1 VVNDPLPLLELFSA
15 LDDVLER
22 NDATW
27 WGGVVADSRIPLIYD
42 ANYARVE
49 SARVSLAEIEETLY
63 PALRHAGARQEH
75 VAVFRP
81 ETATSLVDELEAA
94 GGRFT
99 YDTAMRF
106 EGDPSLEPDLEVTE
120 VVDPDARF
128 WQAQRRILPEF
139 DVVDPATI
147 EQFVRWER
155 EILAPAGKR
164 WFSVELDQEPAGFAA
179 LAVHDGIGYVDNVVT
194 FQEFR
199 RRGVATALMRRI
211 VREAAAAAC
220 DRLYLL
226 ADDPGPIGLYE
237 RLGFVDVGP
246 VVGWV
251 KAFDDD
257 EAEPGGTFTPGV
269 P

>member
-1 VVNDPLPLLELFSA
+1 MVDDPLPLLELFSA

-22 NDATW
+22 NDPTW

-49 SARVSLAEIEETLY
+49 VDRVSLAEIEETLC
-63 PALRHAGARQEH
+63 PALRRAGARQEH

-81 ETATSLVDELEAA
+81 ETAKPLLDELELA

-106 EGDPSLEPDLEVTE
+106 EGDPSLEPDLEVAE
-120 VVDPDARF
+120 IVDPDDRF
-128 WQAQRRILPEF
+128 WAAQHRILPEF
-139 DVVDPATI
+139 DVADPPTI

-164 WFSVELDQEPAGFAA
+164 WFSVELDREPAGFAA
-179 LAVHDGIGYVDNVVT
+179 LAVHEGTGYVDNVVT
-194 FQEFR
+194 FHEFR

-211 VREAAAAAC
+211 VREATAAAC
-220 DRLYLL
+220 NRLFLL

-237 RLGFVDVGP
+237 RLGFLDVGP

-251 KAFDDD
+251 RAL
-257 EAEPGGTFTPGV
+257 E
-269 P
+269 

>member
-1 VVNDPLPLLELFSA
+1 VDDPRPLLELFVA

-49 SARVSLAEIEETLY
+49 ADGVTLREIEGTLC
-63 PALRHAGARQEH
+63 PVLRDAGARQEH
-75 VAVFRP
+75 VVVFRP
-81 ETATSLVDELEAA
+81 ETAKPLIDELEAA

-106 EGDPSLEPDLEVTE
+106 EGDPSIEPGLDVVEI
-120 VVDPDARF
+120 VDPDPVF
-128 WQAQRRILPEF
+128 WEAQRRILPEF

-147 EQFVRWER
+147 EQFLVWER

-164 WFSVELDQEPAGFAA
+164 WFSVEIEHEPAGFAA
-179 LAVHDGIGYVDNVVT
+179 LLTHAGTAYVDNVVT
-194 FQEFR
+194 FREFR

-211 VREAAAAAC
+211 VREAHAAGC
-220 DRLYLL
+220 DALFLL
-226 ADDPGPIGLYE
+226 ADDPGPIRLYE
-237 RLGFVDVGP
+237 RLGFRDAGL

-251 KAFDDD
+251 KAL
-257 EAEPGGTFTPGV
+257 P
-269 P
+269 